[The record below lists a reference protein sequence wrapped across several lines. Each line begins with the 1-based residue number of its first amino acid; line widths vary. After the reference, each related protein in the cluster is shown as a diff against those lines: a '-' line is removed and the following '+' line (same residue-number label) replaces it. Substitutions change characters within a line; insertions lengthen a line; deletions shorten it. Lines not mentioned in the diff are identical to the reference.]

1 MGLHVACALSPGRR
15 AFGPGLLELNAEAP
29 IIVQPKAP
37 VPPPPPP
44 PPSDEG
50 AAAWAR
56 RAAALS
62 LLGLT
67 GAVAASAFSDLSVF
81 LSCSSQAME
90 KATKN
95 QQVASAIGEPIT
107 RGPWY
112 SASIAVNR
120 ARRSV
125 SCTFPVS
132 GPQGDGLL
140 KFKAVRLAEESWFRF
155 LQPSD
160 WEILIMDAILDV
172 RTEDGKHQTMRVT
185 VADNTAAPPPPA
197 DCRTC
202 KPRPD
207 RRLKHD
213 ELAVVAMEPSVLLAH
228 GHVRLNRARA
238 IIDQGDRFHRRRHG
252 RTWRKFP
259 I

>member
-1 MGLHVACALSPGRR
+1 MLAARRHAASTPAPLLLRRLSAQPK
-15 AFGPGLLELNAEAP
+15 P
-29 IIVQPKAP
+29 QPKAAP
-37 VPPPPPP
+37 PPPPPP

-95 QQVASAIGEPIT
+95 QQIASAIGEPIM

-140 KFKAVRLAEESWFRF
+140 KFKAVRLGEESWFRF
-155 LQPSD
+155 LQRSD

-172 RTEDGKHQTMRVT
+172 RTEDGKRQTMRVT
-185 VADNTAAPPPPA
+185 VADSTPAPPRPPA
-197 DCRTC
+197 DCRSC
-202 KPRPD
+202 KPRPTPTP
-207 RRLKHD
+207 KAT
-213 ELAVVAMEPSVLLAH
+213 AVPTPTPTAVPPPTQE
-228 GHVRLNRARA
+228 
-238 IIDQGDRFHRRRHG
+238 
-252 RTWRKFP
+252 K
-259 I
+259 

>member
-1 MGLHVACALSPGRR
+1 
-15 AFGPGLLELNAEAP
+15 
-29 IIVQPKAP
+29 
-37 VPPPPPP
+37 
-44 PPSDEG
+44 
-50 AAAWAR
+50 
-56 RAAALS
+56 
-62 LLGLT
+62 
-67 GAVAASAFSDLSVF
+67 
-81 LSCSSQAME
+81 ME

-95 QQVASAIGEPIT
+95 KQVASAIGEPIT

-140 KFKAVRLAEESWFRF
+140 KFKAVRLGDQRCSGLDLRPKYQVALFRWERLQWNLAGQPDSYLSRIICFHAEESWFRF
-155 LQPSD
+155 LQRSD

-172 RTEDGKHQTMRVT
+172 RAEDGKRQTMRVT

-202 KPRPD
+202 KPRATP
-207 RRLKHD
+207 KPKPT
-213 ELAVVAMEPSVLLAH
+213 AVPTPLPTSAPPPAQE
-228 GHVRLNRARA
+228 
-238 IIDQGDRFHRRRHG
+238 
-252 RTWRKFP
+252 K
-259 I
+259 